1 MTRNSKT
8 LPLTAPLQ
16 VRPAEA
22 ARDYIQIARPDHWVK
37 NIFMIPGAAL
47 AYVLV
52 WHANAEPVV
61 DLPVGIAS
69 CCLMASA
76 NYTINEYLDAPFD
89 RFHPLKRSRP
99 GAEGR
104 LNPRLVALQYAVLAI
119 AGGFLAWSIN
129 QAFLVTSLWLL
140 AMGIVYN
147 CEPMRTK
154 DRPYLDVL
162 SESVNNPIRF
172 LLGWFAVTNAVI
184 PPGSVLLAYWMGGA
198 FLMGV
203 KRYSEYRRI
212 ANPIQAGLYRRSFA
226 CYTEQSLLLSS
237 FFYAVCSAFLIGVFL
252 IKYKA
257 ELLLSLPFFAVLFTW
272 YLAISLKVDSAAQA
286 PEKLFRESAFM
297 GFAAVTFAV
306 VVMLSLTDIPL
317 LDGLMQPHYVHL
329 DH

>member
-1 MTRNSKT
+1 MMCDSKT
-8 LPLTAPLQ
+8 LPVMAPLQ
-16 VRPAEA
+16 ERSADAV
-22 ARDYIQIARPDHWVK
+22 RDYIQIARPDHWVK

-52 WHANAEPVV
+52 RHANAEPVV

-89 RFHPLKRSRP
+89 RFHPLKRTRP
-99 GAEGR
+99 GAQGR
-104 LNPRLVALQYAVLAI
+104 LNPCWVALQYAFLTL
-119 AGGFLAWSIN
+119 AGGMLAWTIN

-140 AMGIVYN
+140 AMGIAYN
-147 CEPMRTK
+147 CQPLRTK

-172 LLGWFAVTNAVI
+172 LLGWFAVTDTVI

-212 ANPIQAGLYRRSFA
+212 ANPIQASLYRRSFA

-237 FFYAVCSAFLIGVFL
+237 FFYAVCAAFLIGVFL
-252 IKYKA
+252 IKYKV

-272 YLAISLKVDSAAQA
+272 YLAISLKADSAAQA

-297 GFAAVTFAV
+297 GFAMVTFAV
-306 VVMLSLTDIPL
+306 VIGLSLADIPL
-317 LDGLMQPHYVHL
+317 LNGLMQPYYVRFGQ
-329 DH
+329 